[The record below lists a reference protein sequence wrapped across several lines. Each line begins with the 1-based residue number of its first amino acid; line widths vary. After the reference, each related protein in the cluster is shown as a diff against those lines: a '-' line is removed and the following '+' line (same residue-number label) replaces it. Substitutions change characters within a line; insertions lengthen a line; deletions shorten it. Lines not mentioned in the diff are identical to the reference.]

1 MAEPFHILPR
11 AAGAPRGWWLCR
23 AGRLWALALALE
35 CCLSGTMPAL
45 AAPPLSPDN
54 LKAQLRRPGLPDTA
68 RVRTYWQLAR
78 ALRGVQLDSA
88 RHYAQQG
95 VALARRIQDAPGLGY
110 ALNALGGSEYH
121 RGDYP
126 AAQRAY
132 AAALA
137 IARRAGLC
145 PLTGLAY
152 SGLGI
157 VADAMNNVPG
167 AVAYF
172 EQARAVY
179 AGCRPT
185 IPDREVGVLTNIGN
199 TYLQVKQYDKAD
211 RPLREALALMT
222 PTTSTYDRLNLLDLI
237 GLLQLA
243 QHHPDSAAV
252 TFGRELQ
259 LARAARERRFETYA
273 VGNLASTRL
282 AQGQPAAALPYAQQ
296 ALQLARQTGD
306 QSQVMEYNLVM
317 AKVLRALRRP
327 EAFDTLLRYTVLHDA
342 LKSRA
347 RNEEIV
353 RQQTLFGVAEQQ
365 ARIRALSQQRRI
377 SQLRAE
383 QQTTRARQYGL
394 LAGALL
400 LLLLG
405 GGALLMALQRSRSRL
420 QASETALRQ
429 ANKTQQGLLR
439 IIGHDL
445 RGPVAMFQQVTP
457 LLRLAL
463 GPEAPRDA
471 VELVEELNG
480 TAQHVGAL
488 VDNLLDWARLQGG
501 LVSSHP
507 VRLRAATAVQ
517 SVVQLYAPVALHKN
531 IAVGVDN
538 TAEAWVWADLTL
550 LTTVLRNLLANA
562 IKFTPAGGAVAVTAR
577 ATATGVRFGVQ
588 DTGRGMPAAELALAM
603 GAENAASQP
612 GTAGEPGTGLG
623 LPLCRHF
630 VALLGGE
637 LRAGPNDT
645 GHGLHFWFELPTLPA
660 SAAHAPIPQ

>member
-1 MAEPFHILPR
+1 MRHSLHSPASINAAPQNRHQSRVELILKALVLLGFLSSEPPL
-11 AAGAPRGWWLCR
+11 
-23 AGRLWALALALE
+23 
-35 CCLSGTMPAL
+35 L
-45 AAPPLSPDN
+45 AAPPLNPDS
-54 LKAQLRRPGLPDTA
+54 LKVLLHRPGQPDTA
-68 RVRTYWQLAR
+68 RVRTCWLLAR
-78 ALRGVQLDSA
+78 ALRGAQLDSA
-88 RHYAQQG
+88 RRYAQLG
-95 VALARRIQDAPGLGY
+95 VALAQRVHDAPGLGY
-110 ALNALGGSEYH
+110 SLNALGSSEYH

-137 IARRAGLC
+137 AARRANLC

-152 SGLGI
+152 AGLGV

-179 AGCRPT
+179 AGCRPPT
-185 IPDREVGVLTNIGN
+185 LDREVGLLTNIGN
-199 TYLQVKQYDKAD
+199 TYLQVKRYNRAD
-211 RPLREALALMT
+211 RPLRQAMALVR
-222 PTTSTYDRLNLLDLI
+222 PTTTAYDLLNLLDLI

-243 QHHPDSAAV
+243 QHHPDSAAA

-259 LARAARERRFETYA
+259 LARAAHERRYETYA
-273 VGNLASTRL
+273 VGNLAATRL
-282 AQGQPAAALPYAQQ
+282 ALGQPVAALPYAQQ
-296 ALQLARQTGD
+296 ALHLARQTGD
-306 QSQVMEYNLVM
+306 QSQVDEYSLVL

-383 QQTTRARQYGL
+383 QQTTRARQYGV

-405 GGALLMALQRSRSRL
+405 GGALLVALQHSRRRL
-420 QASETALRQ
+420 QASDTALRQ
-429 ANKTQQGLLR
+429 AIRTQQGLLR

-457 LLRLAL
+457 LLRAAL
-463 GPEAPRDA
+463 GTGASRDA
-471 VELVEELNG
+471 VELVEELDG

-501 LVSSHP
+501 TVSSRP
-507 VRLRAATAVQ
+507 VRFRAAVALH
-517 SVVQLYAPVALHKN
+517 SVVQLYAPVAQHKG
-531 IAVGVDN
+531 IAVEINAED
-538 TAEAWVWADLTL
+538 EAWVWADLNL
-550 LTTVLRNLLANA
+550 LTSVLRNLLANA
-562 IKFTPAGGAVAVTAR
+562 IKFTPVGGAVAVTAR
-577 ATATGVRFGVQ
+577 ATPTGVRLSVQ
-588 DTGRGMPAAELALAM
+588 DNGRGMPADALALAM
-603 GAENAASQP
+603 KAENAASQP
-612 GTAGEPGTGLG
+612 GTGGEPGTGLG

-630 VALLGGE
+630 VALMGGE
-637 LRAGPNDT
+637 LRGEPNAP
-645 GHGLHFWFELPTLPA
+645 GSGMRFWFELPTLPA
-660 SAAHAPIPQ
+660 AAVQESASS

>member
-1 MAEPFHILPR
+1 MRHPFRLFPR
-11 AAGAPRGWWLCR
+11 LADASDGWQKRCFGLLLR
-23 AGRLWALALALE
+23 ALVLVGCW
-35 CCLSGTMPAL
+35 SSITQVL
-45 AAPPLSPDN
+45 AAPPLNADS
-54 LKAQLRRPGLPDTA
+54 LKARLHRPGQPDTA
-68 RVRTYWQLAR
+68 RVRTYWLLAR
-78 ALRGVQLDSA
+78 ALRNVQLDSA
-88 RHYAQQG
+88 RQYAQQG
-95 VALARRIQDAPGLGY
+95 VTLARRIQDAPGLAY
-110 ALNALGGSEYH
+110 SLNALASSEYH

-126 AAQRAY
+126 AAQHAY
-132 AAALA
+132 EATLAA
-137 IARRAGLC
+137 ARRANLC

-152 SGLGI
+152 SGLGV

-179 AGCRPT
+179 ATCRPA

-199 TYLQVKQYDKAD
+199 TYLQVGQYDRAD
-211 RPLREALALMT
+211 RPLRQALALVR
-222 PTTSTYDRLNLLDLI
+222 PSTTAPDLLNLLDLI

-243 QHHPDSAAV
+243 QHHPDSAAA
-252 TFGRELQ
+252 TFGRELR
-259 LARAARERRFETYA
+259 LARAAHERRFETYA

-282 AQGQPAAALPYAQQ
+282 ALGQPAAALPYAQQ
-296 ALQLARQTGD
+296 ALRLARLTGD
-306 QSQVMEYNLVM
+306 QSQVDEYTLVL
-317 AKVLRALRRP
+317 ARVLGALRRP
-327 EAFDTLLRYTVLHDA
+327 EAFDTLLRYTKLHDE

-347 RNEEIV
+347 RNQEIV

-383 QQTTRARQYGL
+383 QQTARARQYGL

-405 GGALLMALQRSRSRL
+405 GGALLMALQRSRHRL

-429 ANKTQQGLLR
+429 ANKTQQKLMR

-457 LLRLAL
+457 LLRAAL
-463 GPEAPRDA
+463 GDEAPRDA
-471 VELVEELNG
+471 VELVEELDG

-507 VRLRAATAVQ
+507 VRLRATTAVQ
-517 SVVQLYAPVALHKN
+517 SVVQLYAPVAQHKG
-531 IAVGVDN
+531 IAVGIDVA
-538 TAEAWVWADLTL
+538 AEAWVWADLTL

-562 IKFTPAGGAVAVTAR
+562 IKFTPTGGAVAVTAQ

-588 DTGRGMPAAELALAM
+588 DTGRGMPAAALALAM

-637 LRAGPNDT
+637 LHGEPNDQ
-645 GHGLHFWFELPTLPA
+645 GPGLQFWFELPTLPA
-660 SAAHAPIPQ
+660 VAAHEPIS

>member
-1 MAEPFHILPR
+1 MRQPFRLLPSFADALR
-11 AAGAPRGWWLCR
+11 IWPKRRFGWLR
-23 AGRLWALALALE
+23 WALVLLG
-35 CCLSGTMPAL
+35 CLTSPAPAR
-45 AAPPLSPDN
+45 AAPPPNPDS
-54 LKAQLRRPGLPDTA
+54 LKARLRRPDLPDTA
-68 RVRTYWQLAR
+68 RVHTYWLLAR

-88 RHYAQQG
+88 RHYALRG
-95 VALARRIQDAPGLGY
+95 VALARRIQDAPGLAY
-110 ALNALGGSEYH
+110 SLNALGGSEYH

-132 AAALA
+132 EATLAA
-137 IARRAGLC
+137 ARRAGLG

-179 AGCRPT
+179 AGCRPAIT
-185 IPDREVGVLTNIGN
+185 DREVGLLTNIGN
-199 TYLQVKQYDKAD
+199 TYLQVQQYNRAD
-211 RPLREALALMT
+211 RPLRQALALVT
-222 PTTSTYDRLNLLDLI
+222 PTTTAYDRLNLLDLI

-243 QHHPDSAAV
+243 QHHPDSAAA
-252 TFGRELQ
+252 TFGRELR

-282 AQGQPAAALPYAQQ
+282 ALGQPAAALPYAQQ
-296 ALQLARQTGD
+296 AVRLARQTGD
-306 QSQVMEYNLVM
+306 LSQVDEYSLVL

-347 RNEEIV
+347 RNQEIV
-353 RQQTLFGVAEQQ
+353 RQQTLLGVAGQQ
-365 ARIRALSQQRRI
+365 ARIRALGQQRRI

-383 QQTTRARQYGL
+383 QQAARARQYGL

-400 LLLLG
+400 LLLLS
-405 GGALLMALQRSRSRL
+405 GGALLVALQRSRHRL

-429 ANKTQQGLLR
+429 AIRTQQGLLR

-445 RGPVAMFQQVTP
+445 RGPVAVFQQVTP
-457 LLRLAL
+457 LLR
-463 GPEAPRDA
+463 EAMGTGAPAEA
-471 VELVEELNG
+471 VELVQELDAS
-480 TAQHVGAL
+480 AQHVGAL

-507 VRLRAATAVQ
+507 VRLRAATAVRG
-517 SVVQLYAPVALHKN
+517 VTQLYAPVAQHKS
-531 IAVGVDN
+531 ITIGVEDA
-538 TAEAWVWADLTL
+538 AEAWVWADLNL
-550 LTTVLRNLLANA
+550 LATVLRNLLANA
-562 IKFTPAGGAVAVTAR
+562 IKFTPAGGTVAVTAR
-577 ATATGVRFGVQ
+577 ATATGVRFGVR
-588 DTGRGMPAAELALAM
+588 DSGRGMPAAALALAM
-603 GAENAASQP
+603 AADNAASQP

-623 LPLCRHF
+623 LPLCRQF

-637 LRAGPNDT
+637 LRGAPNGP
-645 GHGLHFWFELPTLPA
+645 GPGMQFWFELPVSPA
-660 SAAHAPIPQ
+660 SASHELLS

>member
-1 MAEPFHILPR
+1 MCYTPRLLPHFSGSVYSWEKRCFGWLLR
-11 AAGAPRGWWLCR
+11 AMVLVGYLGGTPQ
-23 AGRLWALALALE
+23 ALATPTLN
-35 CCLSGTMPAL
+35 
-45 AAPPLSPDN
+45 PDS
-54 LKAQLRRPGLPDTA
+54 LKVRLRRPNQPDTA
-68 RVRTYWQLAR
+68 RVRTFWLLAR
-78 ALRGVQLDSA
+78 ALRNVQLDSA
-88 RHYAQQG
+88 CWYARQG
-95 VALARRIQDAPGLGY
+95 VSLARRTHDAAGLAY
-110 ALNALGGSEYH
+110 SLNALASSEYY

-132 AAALA
+132 EATLAA
-137 IARRAGLC
+137 ARRANLC
-145 PLTGLAY
+145 PMTGLAY

-172 EQARAVY
+172 EKARAVY
-179 AGCRPT
+179 AGCRPA

-199 TYLQVKQYDKAD
+199 TYLQVEQYNKAD
-211 RPLREALALMT
+211 RPLRQALALVG
-222 PTTSTYDRLNLLDLI
+222 PKTTSVDLLNLLDLI

-243 QHHPDSAAV
+243 QHHPDSATA

-259 LARAARERRFETYA
+259 LARAAHERRFETYA

-282 AQGQPAAALPYAQQ
+282 ALRQPVEALPYAQE
-296 ALQLARQTGD
+296 ALRLARQTGD
-306 QSQVMEYNLVM
+306 LSQVDEYNLVL
-317 AKVLRALRRP
+317 AKVMRAMRRS

-347 RNEEIV
+347 RNQEIV

-383 QQTTRARQYGL
+383 QQTARARQYEL

-405 GGALLMALQRSRSRL
+405 GGALLVALQRSRHRL

-457 LLRLAL
+457 LLRAAL
-463 GPEAPRDA
+463 GAGAPRNA
-471 VELVEELNG
+471 VELVEELDG

-507 VRLRAATAVQ
+507 VRLRAATALQ
-517 SVVQLYAPVALHKN
+517 SVVQLYAPVAQHKGV
-531 IAVGVDN
+531 AVEIDN
-538 TAEAWVWADLTL
+538 TAEMWVWTDLNL
-550 LTTVLRNLLANA
+550 LMSVLRNLLANA

-577 ATATGVRFGVQ
+577 ATANGVRFGVR
-588 DTGRGMPAAELALAM
+588 DTGRGMPAEALALAM

-623 LPLCRHF
+623 LPLCRQF

-637 LRAGPNDT
+637 LRGEPNET
-645 GHGLHFWFELPTLPA
+645 GSGLQFWFELPVSPDFV
-660 SAAHAPIPQ
+660 AHERLF

>member
-1 MAEPFHILPR
+1 MAELLHLPPRR
-11 AAGAPRGWWLCR
+11 AAALRGWRPCCGGL
-23 AGRLWALALALE
+23 LLALALALA
-35 CCLSGTMPAL
+35 CGLSGFMPAP
-45 AAPPLSPDN
+45 AAPPLSPDS
-54 LKAQLRRPGLPDTA
+54 LKARLRRPGQPDTA
-68 RVRTYWQLAR
+68 RVRTYWLLAR

-110 ALNALGGSEYH
+110 SLNALGGSEYH

-137 IARRAGLC
+137 VARRAGLC

-179 AGCRPT
+179 AGCRPV

-199 TYLQVKQYDKAD
+199 TYLQVKQYDKAA
-211 RPLREALALMT
+211 RPLRQALALVT
-222 PTTSTYDRLNLLDLI
+222 PATSTYDQLNLLDLI

-243 QHHPDSAAV
+243 QNHPDSAAA

-259 LARAARERRFETYA
+259 LARTAKERRFETYA

-282 AQGQPAAALPYAQQ
+282 ALGQPAAALPYAQQ
-296 ALQLARQTGD
+296 ALRLARQTGD
-306 QSQVMEYNLVM
+306 LSQVDEYSLVL

-327 EAFDTLLRYTVLHDA
+327 EAFDTLLAYTVRHDA

-353 RQQTLFGVAEQQ
+353 RQQTLLGVAEQQ

-383 QQTTRARQYGL
+383 QQAARARQYGV

-400 LLLLG
+400 LLVLG
-405 GGALLMALQRSRSRL
+405 GGTLLVLLQRSRRRL
-420 QASETALRQ
+420 QASDTALRQ
-429 ANKTQQGLLR
+429 AIRTQQGLLR

-445 RGPVAMFQQVTP
+445 RAPVAVFQQITP
-457 LLRLAL
+457 LLREAM
-463 GPEAPRDA
+463 GPEAPAEA
-471 VELVEELNG
+471 VELVQELDAS
-480 TAQHVGAL
+480 AQHVGAL

-507 VRLRAATAVQ
+507 VRLRAAAAVRG
-517 SVVQLYAPVALHKN
+517 VAQLYAPVAHRKGLA
-531 IAVGVDN
+531 IGADAS
-538 TAEAWVWADLTL
+538 AETWVWADLNL
-550 LTTVLRNLLANA
+550 LSTVLRNLLANA
-562 IKFTPAGGAVAVTAR
+562 IKFTPVGGAVAVTAR
-577 ATATGVRFGVQ
+577 TTATGVRFGVR
-588 DTGRGMPAAELALAM
+588 DTGRGMTADALTLAM
-603 GAENAASQP
+603 GAENAASEP

-623 LPLCRHF
+623 LPLCRQF

-637 LRAGPNDT
+637 LRGAPNHPGP
-645 GHGLHFWFELPTLPA
+645 GMHFWFELPVA
-660 SAAHAPIPQ
+660 SDSAGQEVLS

>member
-1 MAEPFHILPR
+1 MRQPFRLLPSFADALCVWPKR
-11 AAGAPRGWWLCR
+11 RFGWLR
-23 AGRLWALALALE
+23 WALVLLG
-35 CCLSGTMPAL
+35 CLTSPAPAR
-45 AAPPLSPDN
+45 AAPPPNPDS
-54 LKAQLRRPGLPDTA
+54 LKARLRRPGLPDTA
-68 RVRTYWQLAR
+68 RVHTYWLLAR

-110 ALNALGGSEYH
+110 SLNALGGSEYH

-132 AAALA
+132 EATLAA
-137 IARRAGLC
+137 ARRADLG

-172 EQARAVY
+172 EKARTVY
-179 AGCRPT
+179 AGCRPA

-199 TYLQVKQYDKAD
+199 TYLQVGQYNKAD
-211 RPLREALALMT
+211 RPLRRALALVG
-222 PTTSTYDRLNLLDLI
+222 PKTTSADLLNLLDLI

-243 QHHPDSAAV
+243 QYHPDSAAA
-252 TFGRELQ
+252 TFGRELK

-273 VGNLASTRL
+273 LGNLASTRL
-282 AQGQPAAALPYAQQ
+282 ALRQPVEALPYAQQ
-296 ALQLARQTGD
+296 ALKLARQTGD
-306 QSQVMEYNLVM
+306 QSQLDEYTLVL
-317 AKVLRALRRP
+317 ARVLRALRRP

-342 LKSRA
+342 LKSQA
-347 RNEEIV
+347 RNQEIV

-383 QQTTRARQYGL
+383 QQAARARQYEL

-405 GGALLMALQRSRSRL
+405 GGALLVALQRSRHRL
-420 QASETALRQ
+420 QTSETALRQ

-457 LLRLAL
+457 LLRAAL
-463 GPEAPRDA
+463 GAGAPRDA
-471 VELVEELNG
+471 VELVEELDG

-507 VRLRAATAVQ
+507 VQLRPATALQ
-517 SVVQLYAPVALHKN
+517 SVVQLYAPVAQHKGV
-531 IAVGVDN
+531 AVEVNN
-538 TAEAWVWADLTL
+538 TAEMWVWADLNL
-550 LTTVLRNLLANA
+550 LMTVLRNLLANA
-562 IKFTPAGGAVAVTAR
+562 IKFTPTGGAVAVTAR
-577 ATATGVRFGVQ
+577 ATANGVRFGVQ
-588 DTGRGMPAAELALAM
+588 DTGRGMPAEALALAM

-623 LPLCRHF
+623 LPLCRQF

-637 LRAGPNDT
+637 LRGEPNET
-645 GHGLHFWFELPTLPA
+645 GRGLQFWFELPVSPDLV
-660 SAAHAPIPQ
+660 AHELLS